1 MLDKLLEE
9 NEFLAVYFCKYIG
22 NLTGLA
28 IVKWGSKIFYFTF
41 IGFIFFITFFS
52 RVQNSM
58 FFMKTGLRQKI
69 VESKL
74 LS

>member
-22 NLTGLA
+22 KLTGLA
-28 IVKWGSKIFYFTF
+28 IVKWDTKMFYFTF
-41 IGFIFFITFFS
+41 IGFIFVSHFS
-52 RVQNSM
+52 RFQNSV
-58 FFMKTGLRQKI
+58 FFMKTSLRQKL
-69 VESKL
+69 VESEL